1 MILKIKCRPV
11 FSEALQS
18 KGKQYF
24 IVTDAED
31 IETGR
36 SKNFL
41 QFSSGSRLAISLPI
55 LSEHIQEHCVTFYKP
70 RWLFT
75 YYYEGDDK
83 FDYSKEYTFYIICS
97 YSVFK
102 NPFSIDWK
110 SVDYYNN
117 FYFKYLDEVFNTQN

>member
-1 MILKIKCRPV
+1 MIVKIKCRPL
-11 FSEALQS
+11 FSEALQP
-18 KGKQYF
+18 KGKKYF

-31 IETGR
+31 IETGC

-41 QFSSGSRLAISLPI
+41 QFSFDSRMVISLPI
-55 LSEHIQEHCVTFYKP
+55 LSEHIQEHSVEFYKP

-83 FDYSKEYTFYIICS
+83 FDYSKEYTFYIIRN

-102 NPFSIDWK
+102 NPFSIDWE

-117 FYFKYLDEVFNTQN
+117 FYFKYLDEVSYT